1 MNIRNYAVLE
11 DGIWNFIF
19 ESEVYAAEGWSI
31 KKGCNIAVYTL
42 LISCLVSSFV

>member
-1 MNIRNYAVLE
+1 MNIHNYAVVK
-11 DGIWNFIF
+11 DGIWIFIF
-19 ESEVYAAEGWSI
+19 ESGVYSAERVGM